1 MTTKVRSSTLVSVA
15 NTQISGLITSAQIAT
30 VANTQITGNIVSSQI
45 TSVSNTQITGLITSS
60 QIANISNTQ
69 IVGTVGSNSL
79 NTTHYTIQESGGKLV
94 IKYGSTTIMSIDSSG
109 NIISANNVTAAGTP

>member
-30 VANTQITGNIVSSQI
+30 VANTQISGNIVSSQI
-45 TSVSNTQITGLITSS
+45 TNV
-60 QIANISNTQ
+60 SNTQ
-69 IVGTVGSNSL
+69 IVGTVAAA
-79 NTTHYTIQESGGKLV
+79 NTVTTPSFSISESGGKLV
-94 IKYGSTTIMSIDSSG
+94 IKYGSTTIMSIDSTG